1 MSTLDGASPR
11 FALRH
16 SPSGRTGG
24 LMRLPLFPLHAVLF
38 PGGRLPLRVFEQR
51 YIEMT
56 KACVRDDVPFGVCRI
71 IRGDEVSPRG
81 AAPPEFATVGTLAR
95 IESWDMPQ
103 QGILHV
109 STAGGTR
116 FEVRSHTIQP
126 DGLVMAEASSLAA
139 EPRVAVGTQFRP
151 LAQLL
156 ELMAAR
162 VAPRHLPAEKSFDD
176 ASWVGY
182 RLAELLPLPPSIKQ
196 NMLEINDAEVRLSV
210 LQAFLKQ
217 HGLL

>member
-1 MSTLDGASPR
+1 MLI
-11 FALRH
+11 
-16 SPSGRTGG
+16 
-24 LMRLPLFPLHAVLF
+24 RLPLFPLHTVLF
-38 PGGRLPLRVFEQR
+38 PGGRLPLRIFEQR

-71 IRGDEVSPRG
+71 VRGEEVSPRG
-81 AAPPEFATVGTLAR
+81 SSPPEFAMVGTLAR
-95 IESWDMPQ
+95 IGSWDMPQ

-109 STAGGTR
+109 SAEGGTR
-116 FEVRSHTIQP
+116 FEVRSHTVRA
-126 DGLVMAEASSLAA
+126 DGLIVAEASALAA
-139 EPRVAVGTQFRP
+139 EPRAAVGTQFQP

-156 ELMAAR
+156 LLMAAR
-162 VAPRHLPAEKSFDD
+162 VAPRHLAAERSFDD

-217 HGLL
+217 QGLL

>member
-1 MSTLDGASPR
+1 MTA
-11 FALRH
+11 
-16 SPSGRTGG
+16 PS
-24 LMRLPLFPLHAVLF
+24 RLPLFPLHAVLF
-38 PGGRLPLRVFEQR
+38 PGGRLPLRIFEQR

-56 KACVRDDVPFGVCRI
+56 KACVRDDAPFGVCRI
-71 IRGDEVSPRG
+71 VRGDEVRPRG
-81 AAPPEFATVGTLAR
+81 ATAPLFAAIGTLAR
-95 IESWDMPQ
+95 IENWDMPEP
-103 QGILHV
+103 GILHV
-109 STAGGTR
+109 SAAGGTR
-116 FEVRSHTIQP
+116 FEVRSHATQA
-126 DGLVMAEASSLAA
+126 DGLIVADVSSLAA
-139 EPRVAVGTQFRP
+139 EPRVAVSAQFQS

-162 VAPRHLPAEKSFDD
+162 VAPRHLPAERSFDD

-182 RLAELLPLPPSIKQ
+182 RLAELLPLPASIRQ

>member
-1 MSTLDGASPR
+1 MTSLDR
-11 FALRH
+11 ALI
-16 SPSGRTGG
+16 
-24 LMRLPLFPLHAVLF
+24 RLPLFPLHTVLF
-38 PGGRLPLRVFEQR
+38 PGGRLPLRIFEQR

-56 KACVRDDVPFGVCRI
+56 KACVRDEVPFGVCRI
-71 IRGDEVSPRG
+71 VRGEEVSPRG
-81 AAPPEFATVGTLAR
+81 SSPPEFASVGTLAR
-95 IESWDMPQ
+95 IGSWDMPQ

-109 STAGGTR
+109 SAEGGSR
-116 FEVRSHTIQP
+116 FEVRSHSIQP
-126 DGLVMAEASSLAA
+126 DGLIVAEASSLAA
-139 EPRVAVGTQFRP
+139 EPRVAVGTQFQP

-162 VAPRHLPAEKSFDD
+162 VAPRHLPAERSFGD

-182 RLAELLPLPPSIKQ
+182 RLAELLPLPASIKQ

-217 HGLL
+217 QGLL

>member
-1 MSTLDGASPR
+1 MTA
-11 FALRH
+11 
-16 SPSGRTGG
+16 PS
-24 LMRLPLFPLHAVLF
+24 RLPLFPLHAVLF
-38 PGGRLPLRVFEQR
+38 PGGRLPLRIFEQR

-56 KACVRDDVPFGVCRI
+56 KACVRDNAPFGVCRI
-71 IRGDEVSPRG
+71 VRGDEVRPRG
-81 AAPPEFATVGTLAR
+81 AAAPLFAAIGTLAR
-95 IESWDMPQ
+95 IENWDMPEP
-103 QGILHV
+103 GILHV
-109 STAGGTR
+109 GAAGGTR
-116 FEVRSHTIQP
+116 FEVRSHKTHA
-126 DGLVMAEASSLAA
+126 DGLVVTDVSSVPA
-139 EPRVAVGTQFRP
+139 EPRVAVSAHFQP

-162 VAPRHLPAEKSFDD
+162 VPPRHLPVERSFDD

-182 RLAELLPLPPSIKQ
+182 RLAELLPLPASIRQ